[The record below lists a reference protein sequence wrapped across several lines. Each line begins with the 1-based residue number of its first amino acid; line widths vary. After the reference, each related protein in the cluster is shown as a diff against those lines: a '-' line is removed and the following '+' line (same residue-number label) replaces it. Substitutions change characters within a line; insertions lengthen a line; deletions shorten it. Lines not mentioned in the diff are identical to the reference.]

1 MASIASVK
9 GKGWMKDYP
18 DFRDN
23 TPETQ
28 KVSDRQSL
36 RGISKGVHFVLED
49 LKKVRAKKMTKVKN
63 KTNSKIMS
71 KVDLRE
77 WCSPIEDQGEI
88 GSCTSHA
95 GTALY
100 EYFERRAYGKHVEA
114 SRLFLYKVTRNLLN
128 WKGDDGAYL
137 RTTMAALAMFG
148 LVPEKYWPY
157 IAENFN
163 DEPAAFH
170 YSFAKNYKALLYYR
184 LDGQGV
190 HKDVLLKKI
199 KEHLSMGLP
208 LIFGFTCFTS
218 IDHDSVEK
226 TGGIP
231 FPDEKEE
238 TDGGHAVM
246 AVGYDD
252 TVEVINAS
260 NRKKTKGA
268 IMIRNSWSKKWGIE
282 GYGFLP
288 YEYILQGLA
297 TDWWTM
303 TKGDWIDTGNFG
315 LDKP

>member
-1 MASIASVK
+1 MASIASTK
-9 GKGWMKDYP
+9 GKGWMRDYP

-23 TPETQ
+23 TTNT
-28 KVSDRQSL
+28 KTVSDRQAK
-36 RGISKGVHFVLED
+36 RGAVKPVQLVLDD
-49 LKKVRAKKMTKVKN
+49 LHKVRTKKLAKAK
-63 KTNSKIMS
+63 SKAAAKS
-71 KVDLRE
+71 PVKVDLRE

-88 GSCTSHA
+88 GSCTAHA

-100 EYFERRAYGKHVEA
+100 EYFERRAYGKHIEA

-128 WKGDDGAYL
+128 WTGDDGAYL
-137 RTTMAALAMFG
+137 RTTMGALAMFG

-157 IAENFN
+157 VEDKFN

-184 LDGQGV
+184 LDVPGL
-190 HKDVLLKKI
+190 HHDKLLEKI

-218 IDHDSVEK
+218 LDQDSVEQ

-246 AVGYDD
+246 AVGFDD
-252 TVEVINAS
+252 SVEVVNAS
-260 NRKKTKGA
+260 NRRKTKGA
-268 IMIRNSWSKKWGIE
+268 IMIRNSWSKKWGMQ
-282 GYGFLP
+282 GYGWLP
-288 YEYILQGLA
+288 YEYVLQGLA

-303 TKGDWIDTGNFG
+303 TKGEWIETGKFG